1 MEEDMGVTVDV
12 YTWPEVV
19 LAPGVDVTLLHWVVD
34 GNGHSLIEP
43 DRWYWM
49 SAVPEYTDVR
59 PDRPVPAATVEIV
72 TQRPVRERR
81 PSPGPANTNWLATW
95 RNAGRESATFRPRMV
110 VAPAR

>member
-1 MEEDMGVTVDV
+1 MGVTVDV

-72 TQRPVRERR
+72 PSVRSENVVPRPGLPTPTGSRR
-81 PSPGPANTNWLATW
+81 GVTP
-95 RNAGRESATFRPRMV
+95 AGRAQPFVHAWLWP
-110 VAPAR
+110 PAR